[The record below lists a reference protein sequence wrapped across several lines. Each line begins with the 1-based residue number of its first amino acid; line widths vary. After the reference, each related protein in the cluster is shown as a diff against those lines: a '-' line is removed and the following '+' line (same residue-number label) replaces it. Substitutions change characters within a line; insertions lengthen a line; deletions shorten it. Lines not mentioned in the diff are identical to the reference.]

1 MSLIRSLLSL
11 GLAFLFVTLTFTA
24 VTSYTIG
31 NLLIKENLKEF
42 VETELAPKLITEQ
55 CNWFCQ
61 METLKEECIDLCIS
75 ESLEQI
81 DQRINEM
88 IEDFYSREIFGI
100 TIDQISTFVN
110 QTQLF
115 SFIAIVCLILITK
128 IAENPINIIGK
139 SLLTAGISLSIAGLS
154 PNMIV
159 GSSIGGMP
167 VLSDMFSYL
176 SEGLELQMK
185 IGMGLLVLGIILLI
199 AEKVK
204 ERK

>member
-1 MSLIRSLLSL
+1 L
-11 GLAFLFVTLTFTA
+11 G
-24 VTSYTIG
+24 
-31 NLLIKENLKEF
+31 
-42 VETELAPKLITEQ
+42 
-55 CNWFCQ
+55 
-61 METLKEECIDLCIS
+61 
-75 ESLEQI
+75 QI

-100 TIDQISTFVN
+100 SIDQISTFVN

-139 SLLTAGISLSIAGLS
+139 SLLTTGISLSIAGLS

-185 IGMGLLVLGIILLI
+185 IGIALLVLGIILLI

-204 ERK
+204 QRK